1 LREENVLGAKEPEP
15 KQDNQSLLRSPMI
28 EGGERF
34 RSKGTKSP
42 KQDSQNLL
50 RSPMIEGGERFRSKR
65 TKSPKQDN

>member
-1 LREENVLGAKEPEP
+1 
-15 KQDNQSLLRSPMI
+15 MI

-34 RSKGTKSP
+34 RSKITKSP

-65 TKSPKQDN
+65 TKSSKQDN